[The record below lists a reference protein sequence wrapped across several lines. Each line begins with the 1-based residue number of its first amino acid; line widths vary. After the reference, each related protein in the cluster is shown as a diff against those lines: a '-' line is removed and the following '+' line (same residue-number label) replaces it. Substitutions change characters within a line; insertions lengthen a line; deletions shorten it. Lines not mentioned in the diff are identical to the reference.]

1 MSKIGIEL
9 KRLREK
15 NNLSFKRVSKLTN
28 VSDST
33 LHRIEHGMQVAPP
46 AKVLKR
52 LSSLYKQDIISLYL
66 TCGYLEKSDL
76 ENYQQI
82 FSNADKLTV
91 EEKNQIQLLINL
103 LLKNRKENINEI

>member
-9 KRLREK
+9 KKLREN
-15 NNLSFKRVSKLTN
+15 NNLSYKRVSQVTG
-28 VSDST
+28 VCDST
-33 LHRIEHGMQVAPP
+33 LYRIEHGMQVDPP